1 MQILSESEIQPNEI
15 DHLGHMNVRF
25 YMERAQ
31 TANKALM
38 QRFGLESDEPNPS
51 AMLVQRDSYVRY
63 HREQFQGSTLAVKG
77 GVLDADAD
85 GVRLYF
91 ELVNDAKA
99 QVAATFILVVGLV
112 ERATRTAL
120 PIPADAIG
128 RALQGQV
135 ALPEYGG
142 PRTVDLGSP
151 RLDLAFE
158 ELAARLTEDLQDPM
172 SRRMERTIDAAD
184 CDEHGF
190 LAEGQ
195 DAMFGGFRLP
205 PREPGAGAPFGPM
218 TFVSEEG
225 HRLGWA
231 SMENRHLRLS
241 QPRAGD
247 VICSLGAEI
256 GLGEKIRHSRRWV
269 FNKGT
274 GALISLNDNV
284 NVALD
289 LDARRSIVSPPK
301 LRRQLA
307 QRHVPEFA

>member
-31 TANKALM
+31 KANQALM
-38 QRFGLESDEPNPS
+38 LQFGLDPEAGGDRRTI
-51 AMLVQRDSYVRY
+51 LIQRDSYVRY

-77 GVLDADAD
+77 GVLDADAA
-85 GVRLYF
+85 GVRLYV

-99 QVAATFILVVGLV
+99 QVAATFIMVVGLV
-112 ERATRTAL
+112 ERATRTAV
-120 PIPADAIG
+120 PIPHAVIE
-128 RALQGQV
+128 RALQAHV
-135 ALPEYGG
+135 ALPDYGG

-151 RLDLAFE
+151 RLDLAFDD
-158 ELAARLTEDLQDPM
+158 LAARLTEDLQDPL
-172 SRRMERTIDAAD
+172 SRRMERTIEAAD
-184 CDEHGF
+184 CDAYGF

-195 DAMFGGFRLP
+195 DAMFGGLRMP
-205 PREPGAGAPFGPM
+205 PRDGGAPFGPM

-231 SMENRHLRLS
+231 SMETRHLRLS

-289 LDARRSIVSPPK
+289 LDALRSIVIPPK
-301 LRRQLA
+301 LLRQLE

>member
-31 TANKALM
+31 KANQALM
-38 QRFGLESDEPNPS
+38 LQFGLDPEAGGDRRTI
-51 AMLVQRDSYVRY
+51 LIQRDSYVRY

-77 GVLDADAD
+77 GVLDADAA
-85 GVRLYF
+85 GVRLYV

-99 QVAATFILVVGLV
+99 QVAATFIMVVGLV
-112 ERATRTAL
+112 ERATRTAV
-120 PIPADAIG
+120 PIPHAVIE
-128 RALQGQV
+128 RALQAHV
-135 ALPEYGG
+135 ALPDYGG

-151 RLDLAFE
+151 RLDLAFDD
-158 ELAARLTEDLQDPM
+158 LAARLTEDLQDPL
-172 SRRMERTIDAAD
+172 SRRMERTIEAAD
-184 CDEHGF
+184 CDAYGF

-195 DAMFGGFRLP
+195 DAMFGGLRMP
-205 PREPGAGAPFGPM
+205 PRDGGAPFGPM

-231 SMENRHLRLS
+231 SMETRHLRLS

-289 LDARRSIVSPPK
+289 LDARRSIVIPPK
-301 LRRQLA
+301 LRRQLE